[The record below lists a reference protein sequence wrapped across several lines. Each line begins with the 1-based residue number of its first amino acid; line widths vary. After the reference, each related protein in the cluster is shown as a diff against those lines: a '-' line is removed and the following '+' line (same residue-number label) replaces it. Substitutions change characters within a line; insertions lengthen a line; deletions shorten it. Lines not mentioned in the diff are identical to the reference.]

1 MRRVKYA
8 YMNYIPIPEFV
19 MASSSSSA
27 PASNPPAVATEPP
40 LPNATTLQH
49 AAKLSIKL
57 DCPIQLDYF
66 VESISNKVFLGEDKK
81 TGEKVLVKSRDEFT
95 SLVQK
100 LYKVGEEFLIQTE
113 NSIYIVSG
121 KIQRRAIDMSSL
133 YGTVEA

>member
-1 MRRVKYA
+1 M
-8 YMNYIPIPEFV
+8 
-19 MASSSSSA
+19 
-27 PASNPPAVATEPP
+27 
-40 LPNATTLQH
+40 PNATTLQH